1 MQRNLPSAFNKQ
13 TQKKES
19 LLQQQQQRHRFLL
32 ACIQRDCTT
41 SDSKQ
46 SPEWDCSFLAT
57 FLAPPSLPPPP
68 TLFLFWLYLW
78 LFPFLPPTTHPSLS
92 LSWLTFFS
100 SLSLFTLFLIVLPC
114 CRDRAVTLTQ
124 FQKRGNNIVLQRIRT
139 WNFICVSLFFFKFIV
154 ILELH
159 LITSDEQL
167 FLFLWPNSTPST
179 EEAFTLRQPRLFL
192 CQGKKNRGDWRRAWL
207 FFPQAICL
215 YSLEWLYPFRNH
227 AR

>member
-13 TQKKES
+13 TKKKES
-19 LLQQQQQRHRFLL
+19 LLQQQQQQQRHRFLL

-78 LFPFLPPTTHPSLS
+78 LFPFLPPTTHPSLL

-159 LITSDEQL
+159 LITVQTNNYFYFCGLTARLPPRRPSRCGSLDFFFVREKKNEEIDAVL
-167 FLFLWPNSTPST
+167 DCFFLKPFVSTP
-179 EEAFTLRQPRLFL
+179 
-192 CQGKKNRGDWRRAWL
+192 
-207 FFPQAICL
+207 
-215 YSLEWLYPFRNH
+215 
-227 AR
+227 